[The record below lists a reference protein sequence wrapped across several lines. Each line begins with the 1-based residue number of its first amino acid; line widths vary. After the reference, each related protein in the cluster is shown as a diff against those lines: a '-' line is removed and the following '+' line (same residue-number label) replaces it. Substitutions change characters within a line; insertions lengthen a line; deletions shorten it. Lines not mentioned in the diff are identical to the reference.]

1 MTRFVRDALAGMLAL
16 IIALIGFSS
25 QALSSQ
31 TPSFEVA
38 SVKQNNDR
46 SVRPALRYTPSGVD
60 FAGVPLTWIIGEAYQ
75 LPYYSP
81 TAISATDDAV
91 RGLLIPINRYDISA
105 RAEGAVSRNVIRL
118 MLQSLLVERFKLE
131 LHHESKEEP
140 VYNLVVAKNGPRL
153 RDSAD
158 QSEVG
163 QPVIAKSSASYDFRH
178 VEMARLAGF
187 MSSLLDRPVVDSTAL
202 KGFYDF
208 ELKREEALPQ
218 REEALLPDKSA
229 RTRDGISSSIFAS
242 IESELGLKLEPARA
256 PVDHVVIDHVEK
268 PSEN

>member
-1 MTRFVRDALAGMLAL
+1 MTSFVRHALAGMLA
-16 IIALIGFSS
+16 IALIGFSS
-25 QALSSQ
+25 QAFSLQ

-38 SVKQNNDR
+38 SIKQNNGEVR
-46 SVRPALRYTPSGVD
+46 SALRYTPSGVD

-75 LPYYSP
+75 LPYYSS
-81 TAISATDDAV
+81 TAIVAADNAV
-91 RGLLIPINRYDISA
+91 RGLLMPTTRYDISA

-118 MLQSLLVERFKLE
+118 MLQSLLAERFKLK
-131 LHHESKEEP
+131 LHHESKEES
-140 VYNLVVAKNGPRL
+140 VYKLVVGKNGPRL

-163 QPVIAKSSASYDFRH
+163 QPVIANSSAAYDFRH
-178 VEMARLAGF
+178 VDMARLVGF

-208 ELKREEALPQ
+208 ELKRAEAPPQ
-218 REEALLPDKSA
+218 ERAEVPQDKSA
-229 RTRDGISSSIFAS
+229 RTLDGVPFSIFAN
-242 IESELGLKLEPARA
+242 IESELGLRLEPAKA
-256 PVDHVVIDHVEK
+256 LVDHVVIDHLEK

>member
-1 MTRFVRDALAGMLAL
+1 MTRFVRDALAGILPPF
-16 IIALIGFSS
+16 IAVIGFSS
-25 QALSSQ
+25 QALSLQ

-81 TAISATDDAV
+81 TAIVATDNTV
-91 RGLLIPINRYDISA
+91 RELLSPASRYDISA
-105 RAEGAVSRNVIRL
+105 RVDSAASRTVIRE
-118 MLQSLLVERFKLE
+118 MLQSLLIERFKLA
-131 LHHESKEEP
+131 LHHEPKDES
-140 VYNLVVAKNGPRL
+140 VYKLIVARNGPRL
-153 RDSAD
+153 RKSAD

-163 QPVIAKSSASYDFRH
+163 QPVIASSSTSYDFRH

-187 MSSLLDRPVVDSTAL
+187 MSSLLDRPVVDSTGL
-202 KGFYDF
+202 QGFYDF
-208 ELKREEALPQ
+208 ELKRETAPPQ
-218 REEALLPDKSA
+218 EEALLQEKPA
-229 RTRDGISSSIFAS
+229 VTRNAISSSIFAG
-242 IESELGLKLEPARA
+242 IESELGLRLEPAKA
-256 PVDHVVIDHVEK
+256 PVDHVVIDHLEK

>member
-1 MTRFVRDALAGMLAL
+1 MTRFVHAAFAGTLGP
-16 IIALIGFSS
+16 IIALMGFLS
-25 QALSSQ
+25 QAFPLQ

-38 SVKQNNDR
+38 SVKQNNETR
-46 SVRPALRYTPSGVD
+46 VPAALRYTPSGVD

-81 TAISATDDAV
+81 TAIVTTDNAV
-91 RGLLIPINRYDISA
+91 RELLIPTNRYDVSA
-105 RAEGAVSRNVIRL
+105 RANGAVPRNEIRL
-118 MLQSLLVERFKLE
+118 MLQSLLAERFKLK

-140 VYNLVVAKNGPRL
+140 VYKLVVGKNGPRL

-163 QPVIAKSSASYDFRH
+163 QPVIANSAEGFAFRH
-178 VEMARLAGF
+178 MEMARLTGF
-187 MSSLLDRPVVDSTAL
+187 MSSLLDRPAVDSTAL

-208 ELKREEALPQ
+208 ELKRVEAPPQETLPQ
-218 REEALLPDKSA
+218 DKTA
-229 RTRDGISSSIFAS
+229 ITRNGISSSIFAN
-242 IESELGLKLEPARA
+242 IESELGLRLEPARA
-256 PVDHVVIDHVEK
+256 PVDHVVIDHLEK

>member
-1 MTRFVRDALAGMLAL
+1 MLAL

-25 QALSSQ
+25 QALPLQ

-81 TAISATDDAV
+81 TAIVATDNAV
-91 RGLLIPINRYDISA
+91 RELLIPTNRYDISA
-105 RAEGAVSRNVIRL
+105 RADGAVSRNVIRL
-118 MLQSLLVERFKLE
+118 MLQSLLAERFKLT
-131 LHHESKEEP
+131 LHHEAKDES
-140 VYNLVVAKNGPRL
+140 VYKLVVGKNGPKL

-163 QPVIAKSSASYDFRH
+163 QPVIANSSAAYDFRH

-218 REEALLPDKSA
+218 EALPQDKSA
-229 RTRDGISSSIFAS
+229 RTRNGISSSIFAS
-242 IESELGLKLEPARA
+242 IESQLGLKLEPAKA
-256 PVDHVVIDHVEK
+256 PVDHVVIDHLEK